1 MTKTVTC
8 RTHGEQRR
16 TFVCRHIVETLRDR
30 RPRGFFWADGDG
42 EDDDECAWCA
52 ECEDKRVAA
61 GGDWSDALTDEMD
74 IALLCGSCFD
84 TAKRING
91 VYH

>member
-1 MTKTVTC
+1 MKRVAC
-8 RTHGEQRR
+8 PVHGDQRR
-16 TFVCRHIVETLRDR
+16 TFVCKHIVESLQDR
-30 RPRGFFWADGDG
+30 RPRGFFWAEEDG
-42 EDDDECAWCA
+42 EDECVWCA
-52 ECEDKRVAA
+52 ECENRRVAG
-61 GGDWSDALTDEMD
+61 GGDWSDELTDEMD

>member
-1 MTKTVTC
+1 VTKSVNC
-8 RTHGEQRR
+8 PIHGDQRA
-16 TFVCRHIVETLRDR
+16 TFVCKHIVQSLRDR
-30 RPRGFFWADGDG
+30 RPRGFFWAD
-42 EDDDECAWCA
+42 EDRASESECAWCA
-52 ECEDKRVAA
+52 ECEDRRVAA
-61 GGDWSDALTDEMD
+61 GGDWSDELTDEMN

>member
-1 MTKTVTC
+1 MTRTVTC
-8 RTHGEQRR
+8 PVHGDQRR
-16 TFVCRHIVETLRDR
+16 TFVCKHIVQTLEDR
-30 RPRGFFWADGDG
+30 RARGFFFADDEDGDG
-42 EDDDECAWCA
+42 ECAWCA
-52 ECEDKRVAA
+52 ECEDRRVAA
-61 GGDWSDALTDEMD
+61 GGDWSDELTDEMD

>member
-1 MTKTVTC
+1 MTRTVTC

-16 TFVCRHIVETLRDR
+16 TFVCKHIVQTLHDR
-30 RPRGFFWADGDG
+30 TPRGFFWADGEAG
-42 EDDDECAWCA
+42 EDDCAWCA
-52 ECEDKRVAA
+52 ECEERRAAA
-61 GGDWSDALTDEMD
+61 GGEWTVELTDEMD

-91 VYH
+91 IYH